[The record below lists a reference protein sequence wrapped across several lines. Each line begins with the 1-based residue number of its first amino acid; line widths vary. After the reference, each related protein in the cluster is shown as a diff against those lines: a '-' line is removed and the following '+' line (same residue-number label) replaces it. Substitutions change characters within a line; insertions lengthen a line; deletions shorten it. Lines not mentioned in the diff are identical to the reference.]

1 MVVLRQALFE
11 HDGEKMQIPRAEIL
25 SNLLICCTV
34 GMSAGHS
41 SVGLSSAGD
50 SSVGDS
56 SVGGKVIGRLV
67 GSCPLL
73 GDLHEH
79 IVGQRTG
86 AEPKPVVV

>member
-1 MVVLRQALFE
+1 MVGMRQALFE

-25 SNLLICCTV
+25 SNLLICYTV
-34 GMSAGHS
+34 DMSAGHS
-41 SVGLSSAGD
+41 SVGHRSANHR
-50 SSVGDS
+50 

-86 AEPKPVVV
+86 AKSKPVVV